1 MNNYNNINNDSIAEN
16 DESLNNVSG
25 FFTNT
30 AKNEKLKKP
39 NSGFMNKMFDMINN
53 DDNNDCN
60 NNEIDELKLPILDD
74 LKRALS
80 ENALQQCKSEHTLRT
95 ITVMSRH
102 NFLLRV
108 LCFALKV
115 LLNGNKYCMICDK
128 MLPFAGLKPTI
139 CDDKFCQFRHDELGL
154 GFSLAYELL
163 NRKAITDLLISMCY
177 AACNS
182 GRVSIFF
189 SNRSTWRQRW

>member
-1 MNNYNNINNDSIAEN
+1 MKKLFTA
-16 DESLNNVSG
+16 LNN
-25 FFTNT
+25 
-30 AKNEKLKKP
+30 KK
-39 NSGFMNKMFDMINN
+39 
-53 DDNNDCN
+53 DDNNEMGDSKEATLDN
-60 NNEIDELKLPILDD
+60 LKLTS
-74 LKRALS
+74 S
-80 ENALQQCKSEHTLRT
+80 ENVLQQCNPEDILRT

-102 NFLLRV
+102 NFLIRV

-128 MLPFAGLKPTI
+128 VLPFAGLKPTI

-154 GFSLAYELL
+154 GFSLSHELL
-163 NRKAITDLLISMCY
+163 YRKSITDLLISMCY

-189 SNRSTWRQRW
+189 QLEYAAKKMHNLF